1 MQALVEL
8 ATTVTIEPWSLSR
21 LRLDKCH
28 DAGLSDDEVL
38 HAVALSAYFGHL
50 NRIADATAVPLDY
63 DIRTLPAHADP
74 ALPPWPAAPKLVAGR
89 AAIDI
94 ADRPAT
100 AGALAEWRT
109 YMFHRDAPLTRRQRT
124 VIARHVAAWLGD
136 GGISPPDDLTV
147 NPLDEALR
155 ALAWEVTLAPWRLS
169 DASFEDLRRAGLDD
183 VALFDVCA
191 TAASAGVFSR
201 LAVALGALAT

>member
-8 ATTVTIEPWSLSR
+8 ATLVTREPWSLSR
-21 LRLDKCH
+21 GLLKKWH
-28 DAGLSDDEVL
+28 EAGLSDEDVL
-38 HAVALSAYFGHL
+38 HAVSLAAYFGHL

-63 DIRTLPAHADP
+63 EIRTLPAHADP
-74 ALPPWPAAPKLVAGR
+74 AVAPWPLAPKLVAGR

-94 ADRPAT
+94 ASRPAT
-100 AGALAEWRT
+100 ATALTEWRT

-136 GGISPPDDLTV
+136 GGISPADDLTV

-155 ALAWEVTLAPWRLS
+155 ALAFEVTLAPWRLS
-169 DASFEDLRRAGLDD
+169 DASFDTLRAAGFDD

-201 LAVALGALAT
+201 LAVALAALAT